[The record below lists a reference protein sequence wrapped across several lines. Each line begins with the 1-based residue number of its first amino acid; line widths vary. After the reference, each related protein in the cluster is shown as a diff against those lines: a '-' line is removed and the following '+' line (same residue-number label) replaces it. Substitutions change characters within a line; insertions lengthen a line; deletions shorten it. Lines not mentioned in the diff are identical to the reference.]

1 MEDRQRSIPRK
12 HLAVWVPL
20 VLLLGLGGGVVW
32 QWQSLETRNREA
44 SQQRFQ
50 LQAEDIGQR
59 VLSRMRAYEMVLR
72 GISGLMIG
80 SEQVSLQEWDRA
92 VEQLR
97 LQDRYPG
104 IMALGWA
111 RHVEQHRLDDFLSQ
125 VQADGRMDYRAFP
138 PGPRDEYVLID
149 YISPFDWRNRRALGY
164 DMLSESTRRAA
175 IERAR
180 SSGDVTLSAQLIL
193 RQETEADAQGGVLLY
208 LPVFRPGMPL
218 SNVEERRAALFGF
231 VYGAFRIKE
240 LMAGI
245 LGAQNRLF
253 DIALTDQQA
262 GGSLVPGSNDGQ
274 PGAFEQPFRQTM
286 ALDLYGRTWLLDVAG
301 TAQYATTSGSQGM
314 TFSLWMG
321 LAAAGLL
328 ALLVGGYLYQRE
340 RELYASRVATEQLS
354 EREERFRLLVE
365 RLPVAT
371 LLCTAEGRIEMAN
384 RRAAELLDCTSE
396 ALIGERVRRFLPT
409 IDQLG
414 ELVDETDTAMLAND
428 YEAHRDSGECIPVTL
443 SLSVLAVSGGASY
456 LLNLIDLRAR
466 KGAEERFR
474 LVVEASPNAIV
485 LVDSKGLISMVNQ
498 QTEQM
503 FGHSRQ
509 ELLGQPV
516 EMLLPMDLR
525 HGHMA
530 FRRGYQDNPEPRRM
544 GNNRDLFGQHRDGRL
559 IPLEVGLSPLRS
571 GEETLVQAVIIDISE
586 RKAAE
591 QRFRLVVE
599 ASPNAIVLVDS
610 QGLISMVNQQ
620 TEQMFGHARQELLGQ
635 PVEMLL
641 PMDLRH
647 GHMAFRRGYQDN
659 PEPRRMGNNRDLF
672 GQHRDGR
679 LIPLEVGLSPLRSGE
694 ETLVQAVIIDI
705 SERKAA
711 EQRLRD
717 QAEQLVLANR
727 YKSEFLANMSHELRT
742 PLNSILIL
750 SDQLRQNSAGN
761 LTSKQAKHADIV
773 HRAGSDLLQL
783 INSVLDLAK
792 VESGRMQ
799 VKLEPLN
806 MQEMLVELD
815 ASMRPLAEL
824 KGLQLRTQLEP
835 GVPRDIR
842 SDRARLH
849 QILRNLLS
857 NSLKF
862 TERGEVSLTV
872 ACEPYGRDDGREQ
885 LNFIV
890 RDTGIGIAAE
900 HHEQIF
906 QAFQQIDG
914 STSRRFGGTGLGLAI
929 TRKLVQALD
938 GEISL
943 QSTPGQGS
951 CFTVHLPVQVLV
963 QSEPEEQG
971 PQRSGVGP
979 AVLVVEDDAN
989 FAMVITDAA
998 HAHGFS
1004 CVHCRTGV
1012 QALNLLQHERFSAV
1026 ILDILLPD
1034 ISGWQLFRH
1043 LRGQASHRD
1052 IPVHIISCVP
1062 QPADW
1067 NDDGTR
1073 YLVKPIDRVALEQ
1086 VFTDL
1091 QQADQ
1096 VPGPALLLVED
1107 VEVERE
1113 FYRGHLQ
1120 QLGFDV
1126 VTSASAADAR
1136 RAYAERHFCALVIDL
1151 DLPDQDGFDLLESL
1165 DRLRPLNGARVVINT
1180 GVDVTRQALQRLRHY
1195 CAVVVHKHGEDLQAL
1210 SLAVQGFLGGVRDPE
1225 HAWATPADQAGRA
1238 LGGRRVLLVDDD
1250 VRNVYALT
1258 ALLDDA
1264 GLTVSSA
1271 KDGVEAIGRYQDGA
1285 FDVILMDIAMPNMDG
1300 YTATR
1305 LLKQEHRCTI
1315 PIIALT
1321 AHAMKG
1327 DREKCLDAGAD
1338 DYLAKPVSC
1347 DELLNM
1353 LARWLPATDGANDPL
1368 RNVLP

>member
-1 MEDRQRSIPRK
+1 
-12 HLAVWVPL
+12 L

-50 LQAEDIGQR
+50 LEAQDIGQR

-80 SEQVSLQEWDRA
+80 SEQVALEQWDRA

-111 RHVEQHRLDDFLSQ
+111 RHVEQSRLDDFLTQ

-149 YISPFDWRNRRALGY
+149 YISPSDWRNRRVLGY
-164 DMLSESTRRAA
+164 DMLSDPTRRAA
-175 IERAR
+175 IELAR
-180 SSGDVTLSAQLIL
+180 SSGNVTLSAPLIL

-218 SNVEERRAALFGF
+218 SSAEERRTALFGF

-245 LGAQNRLF
+245 LGTQSRLF
-253 DIALTDQQA
+253 DIAIKDLQATDTLML
-262 GGSLVPGSNDGQ
+262 GGDDGQ
-274 PGAFEQPFRQTM
+274 PAALEPHFRQTM
-286 ALDLYGRTWLLDVAG
+286 ALDLYGRTWLLEVAG
-301 TAQYATTSGSQGM
+301 TAQYETSSGSSRSM

-321 LAAAGLL
+321 LAAASLL
-328 ALLVGGYLYQRE
+328 ALLAGGFLYQRE
-340 RELYASRVATEQLS
+340 REMHASQLATGLLT
-354 EREERFRLLVE
+354 ER
-365 RLPVAT
+365 
-371 LLCTAEGRIEMAN
+371 
-384 RRAAELLDCTSE
+384 
-396 ALIGERVRRFLPT
+396 
-409 IDQLG
+409 
-414 ELVDETDTAMLAND
+414 
-428 YEAHRDSGECIPVTL
+428 
-443 SLSVLAVSGGASY
+443 
-456 LLNLIDLRAR
+456 
-466 KGAEERFR
+466 EERFR

-485 LVDSKGLISMVNQ
+485 LVDSHGRIAMVNR

-503 FGHSRQ
+503 FGYERQ
-509 ELLGQPV
+509 ELLGQTV
-516 EMLLPMDLR
+516 EKLLPQDQREGHVDL
-525 HGHMA
+525 
-530 FRRGYQDNPEPRRM
+530 RRGYQDNPEPRRM
-544 GNNRDLFGQHRDGRL
+544 GNNRELFGQHRDGRL

-610 QGLISMVNQQ
+610 KGLIAMVNQQ
-620 TEQMFGHARQELLGQ
+620 TEQMFGHTRQELLGQ
-635 PVEMLL
+635 PVELLL

-679 LIPLEVGLSPLRSGE
+679 LIPLEVGLSPIRSGE

-750 SDQLRQNSAGN
+750 SDQLRQNSTGN

-783 INSVLDLAK
+783 INSVLDLAT

-799 VKLEPLN
+799 IKLEPLS

-835 GVPRDIR
+835 GVPREVH

-862 TERGEVSLTV
+862 TEQGEVSLTV
-872 ACEPYGRDDGREQ
+872 ACEPDGRDDGRDDGREQ
-885 LNFIV
+885 LNFSV
-890 RDTGIGIAAE
+890 RDTGIGIAPE

-938 GEISL
+938 GEVSL

-951 CFTVHLPVQVLV
+951 CFTVHLPVQVVV
-963 QSEPEEQG
+963 QGEAEEHG
-971 PQRSGVGP
+971 PQRSGAGP
-979 AVLVVEDDAN
+979 AVLIVEDDAN
-989 FAMVITDAA
+989 FAMVITDEA

-1034 ISGWQLFRH
+1034 ISGWQLFRR
-1043 LRGQASHRD
+1043 LRGQVSHRD

-1062 QPADW
+1062 QPAGW

-1073 YLVKPIDRVALEQ
+1073 YLVKPIDRVDLEQ
-1086 VFTDL
+1086 VFIDL

-1096 VPGPALLLVED
+1096 APGPALLLVED

-1136 RAYAERHFCALVIDL
+1136 RAYAERHFSALVIDL
-1151 DLPDQDGFDLLESL
+1151 DLPDQNGFDLLESL
-1165 DRLRPLNGARVVINT
+1165 DLLRPLNGTRVVINT
-1180 GVDVTRQALQRLRHY
+1180 GVDVTQQALQQLGHY

-1210 SLAVQGFLGGVRDPE
+1210 SLAVQGFLGSVRDPVQ
-1225 HAWATPADQAGRA
+1225 AWAVPADQAGRS
-1238 LGGRRVLLVDDD
+1238 LDGRRVLLVDDD

-1264 GLTVSSA
+1264 GLKVRAA
-1271 KDGVEAIGRYQDGA
+1271 KDGVEAIARYQGGS
-1285 FDVILMDIAMPNMDG
+1285 FDLILMDIAMPNMDG

-1338 DYLAKPVSC
+1338 DYLAKPVSR
-1347 DELLNM
+1347 DELLSM
-1353 LARWLPATDGANDPL
+1353 LAHWLPNTDGANDPL